1 MAAKLKDIKRI
12 KQFDLFDDVSDEDLS
27 GFTKHLEITKPA
39 VGDYIIHEGKFT
51 HRVFLLERGMVDVFK
66 QIGNRMVRINTLG
79 PGDYFGEIGIV
90 LNCPATATVRAREDV
105 VLLSFSE
112 GVFQDFIRRH
122 KNVFFRI
129 FKTATERLS
138 STNILQLRH
147 LIDELDFYYHKFLDV
162 QKIWYFLPAELV
174 ARTLRGEMDEIQKGY
189 AEDVTILFL
198 DLRHYTFFAEVREPE
213 TVLSTINDMF
223 EEITRIITRNDG
235 NVDKFI
241 GDGLMAV
248 FKGAGTARKDA
259 VNALEASVQIMRFL
273 RGFNAQ
279 RYRQHEE
286 EFYLGIG
293 LNSGPVVFGN
303 VGVENMMMNYT
314 AIGDV
319 VNVAARLASHEQN
332 NKVAL
337 TEETYKLVYR
347 KLQPYEVSKAENV
360 ELRGRREPV
369 TFYSINKV

>member
-1 MAAKLKDIKRI
+1 
-12 KQFDLFDDVSDEDLS
+12 
-27 GFTKHLEITKPA
+27 
-39 VGDYIIHEGKFT
+39 
-51 HRVFLLERGMVDVFK
+51 
-66 QIGNRMVRINTLG
+66 
-79 PGDYFGEIGIV
+79 
-90 LNCPATATVRAREDV
+90 
-105 VLLSFSE
+105 
-112 GVFQDFIRRH
+112 
-122 KNVFFRI
+122 
-129 FKTATERLS
+129 
-138 STNILQLRH
+138 
-147 LIDELDFYYHKFLDV
+147 
-162 QKIWYFLPAELV
+162 LV

-223 EEITRIITRNDG
+223 EEITRTITRNDG

-332 NKVAL
+332 NKIAL